1 MDDLREKILFPCK
14 RKEKPPEIHTDRS
27 LSLAII
33 DTRVLLTSGNREENV
48 DGVQNGRRKTS
59 LKKKI
64 TEKKGREKYL
74 R

>member
-1 MDDLREKILFPCK
+1 MIYGKRYYSLAKG
-14 RKEKPPEIHTDRS
+14 RKEKAPEIHTDRL

-33 DTRVLLTSGNREENV
+33 DTRVLLTSDNREENV